1 MPDAIRARQEMRQ
14 PADGNPRLTIIGLIA
29 RQAGKGA
36 VLWGAAFGIVVIASL
51 YGFLSAYPTTEVRML
66 LANTLGANAGLQALM
81 GESKSIDTAG
91 GFVEWRSL
99 GILTFVGA
107 IWALL
112 AGTRLL
118 RGEEEAGRWEI
129 LLSGQTTRRRATV
142 SALAGLGISLAG
154 LFAITGVLTVAAGRY
169 PSADFPLGGSLYL
182 ALTLT
187 GSAWVCMAV
196 AALTSQLAPTRR
208 AAATWA
214 SGAFGLMFLSRAIAD
229 SSVSLHWLRLL
240 TPLGWIEEL
249 HPLTGGSPIMLI
261 PPSVLHLPAFECC
274 HLSCRQA

>member
-1 MPDAIRARQEMRQ
+1 MA
-14 PADGNPRLTIIGLIA
+14 
-29 RQAGKGA
+29 
-36 VLWGAAFGIVVIASL
+36 
-51 YGFLSAYPTTEVRML
+51 
-66 LANTLGANAGLQALM
+66 
-81 GESKSIDTAG
+81 
-91 GFVEWRSL
+91 FVEWRSL

-107 IWALL
+107 VWALL

-129 LLSGQTTRRRATV
+129 LLSGQTTRRRATA

-154 LFAITGVLTVAAGRY
+154 LFTITGVLTVAAGRY
-169 PSADFPLGGSLYL
+169 PGADFPLGGSLYL

-214 SGAFGLMFLSRAIAD
+214 SGAFGLMFLTRAIAD
-229 SSVSLHWLRLL
+229 SAISLHWLRLL
-240 TPLGWIEEL
+240 APARLDRGASSTDRRQLV
-249 HPLTGGSPIMLI
+249 MLI
-261 PPSVLHLPAFECC
+261 PLVSFIFL
-274 HLSCRQA
+274 LSGAAIYLLKQA